1 MSTVHCIWL
10 LSKKKTYQQTKP
22 KRIKKSSYFQGE
34 CRQLVFPG
42 DFTFGNRRLIKH
54 SIEILKVLDFELCEL
69 QCYHQ
74 PSCVSINFNVIPN
87 SEGLHECE
95 LNNATH
101 RNHDSELMNI
111 EGYVYKGAEVRNLN
125 LFLSFTEKKNDDKIS
140 LTRESCFMSLSGR
153 FMLDFGYEFVKKFG
167 LTFGFRP
174 QCIIVFVFRFI

>member
-1 MSTVHCIWL
+1 MAPSLQMYVV
-10 LSKKKTYQQTKP
+10 LSALSFKFVSACKE
-22 KRIKKSSYFQGE
+22 GE

-101 RNHDSELMNI
+101 RSHDSELMNI
-111 EGYVYKGAEVRNLN
+111 EGYVYKGAESACDRAGCENGGTCQ
-125 LFLSFTEKKNDDKIS
+125 SGFTDK
-140 LTRESCFMSLSGR
+140 
-153 FMLDFGYEFVKKFG
+153 GYRCVCPLGFTSAHCEQGIGNSIANQSAYLMRIQVK
-167 LTFGFRP
+167 
-174 QCIIVFVFRFI
+174 IM